1 VFEKYPDE
9 VKLVFKNYPLRK
21 HRYAKIAAVAALAAE
36 RQGKFW
42 EFHDRLFANYD
53 RLSDVQIVEIA
64 LELGLDLDRLEKDMQ
79 DLLLVVRINQD
90 IRHGVKAGVRGTP
103 TVLINGRFSKARTLE
118 ELQAAV
124 EKELER
130 VKKERVVKSGRD
142 CEASKRQP

>member
-1 VFEKYPDE
+1 
-9 VKLVFKNYPLRK
+9 
-21 HRYAKIAAVAALAAE
+21 
-36 RQGKFW
+36 
-42 EFHDRLFANYD
+42 
-53 RLSDVQIVEIA
+53 VEIA

-130 VKKERVVKSGRD
+130 VKKDRVVKSGRD